1 MAKQL
6 SHATL
11 NTLLEERNAGYS
23 LENLNLKGLDLRG
36 LKITSVDG
44 SCFDNT
50 TNFSRTDLTN
60 TDMSKMTKITDS
72 ATPTETA
79 TAVDAH
85 LSAQGDDLAQ
95 AKAKLITDL
104 NLVPRTLDN
113 SIWALLGNDMYGR
126 EIRTGHE
133 YLVNIGNVTKVDIN
147 GNPTNASSNKIRYEI
162 LSQNDIN
169 EAKSSF
175 DSLTNEQIDDL
186 LVKLNSRHL
195 ADISEGEVLYIKEW
209 NGDTFT
215 GTDGNTV
222 ELVPWKL
229 FVVATNELSSDGT
242 YGTITFFEDD
252 TDVRVNA
259 IHSHYLVE
267 KKVNYSGVNEGVYK
281 ERDILPQRNIFIN
294 LEKEKIQNAKSI
306 KELDIIELDFFKKY
320 GINRNMLSNKK
331 KLYLEL
337 NNENINS
344 IIDYQVGSYSYLT
357 DNLGKVESDSSGGGI
372 SAPGC
377 VIS

>member
-104 NLVPRTLDN
+104 NLVPSTLDQP
-113 SIWALLGNDMYGR
+113 IWALLANDRGR
-126 EIRTGHE
+126 EISRGHE

-147 GNPTNASSNKIRYEI
+147 GNPTTGSSNKIRYEI

-175 DSLTNEQIDDL
+175 DSLTNEEIDEL

-195 ADISEGEVLYIKEW
+195 ADISEGEVLYIKDW
-209 NGDTFT
+209 NGETATLLDN
-215 GTDGNTV
+215 NTYPI
-222 ELVPWKL
+222 VPWKL

-242 YGTITFFEDD
+242 YGTITFFEDY
-252 TDVRVNA
+252 TDDRVTA

-267 KKVNYSGVNEGVYK
+267 EKINYSGVNEGVYK

-344 IIDYQVGSYSYLT
+344 IIDYQVGSYSYLS